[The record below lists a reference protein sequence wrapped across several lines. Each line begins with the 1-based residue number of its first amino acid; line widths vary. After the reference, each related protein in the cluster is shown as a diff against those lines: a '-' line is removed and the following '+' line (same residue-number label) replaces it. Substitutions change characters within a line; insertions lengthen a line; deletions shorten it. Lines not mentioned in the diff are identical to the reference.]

1 MIRGVSDADATRVFF
16 VENEE
21 CVGSWCSF
29 RSGVVPMDTL
39 FQSRRQHVGIVGEE
53 PLCATQ
59 GLIFDKTENFEV
71 VSFSSIFICRVCPSS
86 IWAPFVVAS
95 EAIGCVRESHPH
107 VISIS

>member
-1 MIRGVSDADATRVFF
+1 M

-21 CVGSWCSF
+21 CVGSCCSL

-39 FQSRRQHVGIVGEE
+39 FQSRRQHVGMLGEE

-59 GLIFDKTENFEV
+59 GRTFDKTENFEV
-71 VSFSSIFICRVCPSS
+71 VSFSRIFICCVCPSS

-95 EAIGCVRESHPH
+95 EAIGCMRESYPH
-107 VISIS
+107 VTSVS